1 MSGNSTSR
9 PQVVLVNRC
18 FILNEKK
25 EILLIKRADSDSYC
39 PGLWECP
46 GGKLDQGQDL
56 VQAREREVFEET
68 GLQIV
73 LTHPLVY
80 ANSYISQ
87 VPRYVGMPYIELYG
101 IACPT
106 RGGEVVEL
114 SSEHSGYAWV
124 SYEAMLD
131 YDLTPETR
139 KAAETLKD
147 YLK

>member
-1 MSGNSTSR
+1 MTSGSTSR

-39 PGLWECP
+39 PGMWECP

-68 GLQIV
+68 GLKIT

-101 IACPT
+101 IACPVG
-106 RGGEVVEL
+106 REVVQL
-114 SSEHSGYAWV
+114 SSEHSAYAWV
-124 SYEAMLD
+124 SYTTLFE
-131 YDLTPETR
+131 YELTTETR
-139 KAAETLKD
+139 KAAEALKQ
-147 YLK
+147 YLS